1 MAKKKSKKKPSKK
14 RKPVKSLDATTQR
27 VLSFLKY
34 HNACPDGY
42 EFVREHGW
50 PRAWTHSQAGQ
61 HHRWWLL
68 RVLETNG
75 LMPAQDRRA
84 LKIAERAATY
94 ALGSEMDPVFDTIP
108 RQHPRPR
115 TRLDAWSLVRKHRDK
130 LIAAVLVALFPEG
143 PRIP

>member
-14 RKPVKSLDATTQR
+14 RKPFKSLDATTRR

-34 HNACPDGY
+34 HNACPAGY
-42 EFVREHGW
+42 EFVRKHGW
-50 PRAWTHSQAGQ
+50 PRAWTHPKADQ

-68 RVLETNG
+68 RVLESHH
-75 LMPAQDRRA
+75 LMLAPDRRA
-84 LKIAERAATY
+84 FKILEKTARD
-94 ALGSEMDPVFDTIP
+94 ALGRDLDPVFSAIYD
-108 RQHPRPR
+108 RHQ
-115 TRLDAWSLVRKHRDK
+115 RLSSRVSAWDRVRELRDK